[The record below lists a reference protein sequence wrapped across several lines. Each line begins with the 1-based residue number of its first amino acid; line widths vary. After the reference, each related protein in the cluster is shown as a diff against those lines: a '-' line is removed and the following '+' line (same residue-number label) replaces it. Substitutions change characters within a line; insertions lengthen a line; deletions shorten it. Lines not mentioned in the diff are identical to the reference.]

1 MFYFLFFLIAI
12 YTISISV
19 DIYRFIQINMC
30 LYKLNKFIN
39 CYRNSRNII
48 FKDETYKKYL
58 KRLLS
63 YYPVISKYSS
73 CKSLSYNIS
82 DEANC
87 LISENIFADLLMKRN
102 YQKFEILNM
111 FNPYYLLKKFFS
123 FPLSLLS
130 SITKRNF
137 YKHNFLIN
145 CLGWILSTAILY
157 LLEMFQPEIKSFF
170 LTLLENF
177 NNTQK

>member
-1 MFYFLFFLIAI
+1 
-12 YTISISV
+12 
-19 DIYRFIQINMC
+19 MC

-111 FNPYYLLKKFFS
+111 FNPYYLLKKFFFVS
-123 FPLSLLS
+123 AFITFINNKKKFLQAQFFDKLSWLD
-130 SITKRNF
+130 IKHRNTVSAR
-137 YKHNFLIN
+137 NV
-145 CLGWILSTAILY
+145 STRNKIIFSHTA
-157 LLEMFQPEIKSFF
+157 
-170 LTLLENF
+170 
-177 NNTQK
+177 